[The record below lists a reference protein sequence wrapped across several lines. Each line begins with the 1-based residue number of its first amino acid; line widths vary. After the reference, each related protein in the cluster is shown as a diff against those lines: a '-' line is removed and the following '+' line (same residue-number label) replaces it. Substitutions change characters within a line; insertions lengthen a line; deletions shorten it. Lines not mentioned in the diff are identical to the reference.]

1 MKTGAENYLSGPSSF
16 IAHAHNEMYAFYT
29 EKEAFRE
36 KYEPIGGG
44 SVAPT
49 ATFNRPL
56 EGTGKE
62 GGSRDCVVLKIR
74 ENML

>member
-1 MKTGAENYLSGPSSF
+1 
-16 IAHAHNEMYAFYT
+16 MYAFYT